1 MGINRIIRRMKPK
14 RKKLYDTLI
23 YIIFTLVF
31 ARLIY
36 VIIVDLQLSFISVFT
51 HPVFFESVIAFFI
64 LGICFHILHGGKINP
79 PDIEQK

>member
-51 HPVFFESVIAFFI
+51 HPVFFESVIVFLM
-64 LGICFHILHGGKINP
+64 LGICLKILHGGSIKP
-79 PDIEQK
+79 PDFVQK